1 MRASIAIAHPVRCP
15 DLKRAELLRLVE
27 WIFESEKQPPWRLTF
42 VFVDD
47 AYMTDLNERFLQ
59 KSTSTDVIS
68 FNLSEAETAEG
79 EVYISIDTAKRNSQY
94 YGVTLDN
101 ELFRLVAHGVY
112 HLLDYDDVT
121 EEGKR
126 VMTALE
132 DKALAYI
139 SSPVSL

>member
-1 MRASIAIAHPVRCP
+1 MCARLNIANSARYP
-15 DLKRAELLRLVE
+15 DLKQAELLRLIE
-27 WIFESEKQPPWRLTF
+27 WILETEGQPPWQLTV

-47 AYMTDLNERFLQ
+47 EYMKDLNERFLQ
-59 KSTSTDVIS
+59 RSTFTDVLS
-68 FNLSEAETAEG
+68 FNLSEIEKAEG

-121 EEGKR
+121 EEDKR
-126 VMTALE
+126 IMTELE

-139 SSPVSL
+139 LSPVSF